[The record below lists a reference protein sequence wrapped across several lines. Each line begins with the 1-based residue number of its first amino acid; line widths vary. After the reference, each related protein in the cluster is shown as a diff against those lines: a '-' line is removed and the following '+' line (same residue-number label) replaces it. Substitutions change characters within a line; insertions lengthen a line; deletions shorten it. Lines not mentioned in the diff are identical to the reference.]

1 MVDTHCHLNFA
12 DHFPDVSST
21 LARARE
27 NLVDRVIVVGCDTES
42 SRIAVALAD
51 RHEAVYACVGWH
63 PTNAAK
69 YTSAELAAI
78 EELARHPKSVA
89 IGEIGLD
96 YHWDYSTPD
105 EQRLATT
112 DHLALAAE
120 LDMPVV
126 FHCREAYK
134 DLLDWIE
141 RLDARRCAMVL
152 HCFGGTTEDAARGV
166 ALGCHFGV
174 DGPITYKNADD
185 LRATIA
191 TIPIDRLL
199 LETDAPYLTPHPYRG
214 KPNEPAMIP
223 LINSRLAE
231 LFAVT
236 PAQMA
241 AQTTLNAETVFWV
254 K

>member
-1 MVDTHCHLNFA
+1 MIDTHCHLNFP

-21 LARARE
+21 LDRAKK
-27 NLVDRVIVVGCDTES
+27 NLVDRVIVVGCDTDT
-42 SRIAVALAD
+42 SRIAVEVAEQ
-51 RHEAVYACVGWH
+51 HEAVYACVGWH
-63 PTNAAK
+63 PTYAAK
-69 YTSAELAAI
+69 YTQAELMAI
-78 EELARHPKSVA
+78 EELARHPKTVA

-105 EQRLATT
+105 EQRRATT
-112 DHLALAAE
+112 GHLALAVE

-126 FHCREAYK
+126 FHCREAYT

-141 RLDARRCAMVL
+141 LLDPRPPAMAL

-174 DGPITYKNADD
+174 DGPITYKNADT
-185 LRATIA
+185 LRDTIA
-191 TIPIDRLL
+191 TIPMDRLL

-214 KPNEPAMIP
+214 KANEPAMIP

-241 AQTTLNAETVFWV
+241 AQTTLNAETIFWV